1 MDNNNDKVEKPESVE
16 NTEEKKVETPNMQ
29 AQVIG
34 ELETEKQKGVFGLIV
49 FFVILIGVTFGLPY
63 IKSYLDNRNAPVE
76 QPVNEPTQNDNEQ
89 IPEDEEIVYYEID
102 PANTTFTFNDLKFS
116 EINKESSDD
125 FYLNLTVE
133 NQGKTVI
140 DLNKGYFLEL
150 YTTEKTLIER
160 VKIVSSKNISA
171 GEKLNLKLLFSENAY
186 NNASLITIDEKTA
199 DDYPEVTLSN
209 VENDMNVL
217 TCTDKNSSLKY
228 YFNKNKLQTINDIY
242 EYTNSD
248 VNIFNETLREYTNK
262 AASLNNNEGVSSNIV
277 STQNTFTMN
286 TQIDLTTANVSN
298 LSANYFAKDTTPD
311 VVKFEMDAMRFS
323 CN

>member
-89 IPEDEEIVYYEID
+89 IPEEEEIVYYEID

-186 NNASLITIDEKTA
+186 NNASLITIDEKTS

-228 YFNKNKLQTINDIY
+228 YFNKDKLQTINDIY

>member
-1 MDNNNDKVEKPESVE
+1 MDNNNEKVEKPEGVE

-49 FFVILIGVTFGLPY
+49 FFIILIGVTFGLPY

-89 IPEDEEIVYYEID
+89 IPEEEEIVYYEID

-133 NQGKTVI
+133 NQGKTVV

-150 YTTEKTLIER
+150 YTAEKTLIER
-160 VKIVSSKNISA
+160 VKIVSSKNISV
-171 GEKLNLKLLFSENAY
+171 GEKLNLKLLISENAY
-186 NNASLITIDEKTA
+186 NNATLITIDEKTA

-228 YFNKNKLQTINDIY
+228 YFNKDKLQTINDIY

-248 VNIFNETLREYTNK
+248 VNTFNETLREYTTK

-277 STQNTFTMN
+277 STPNSFTMN
-286 TQIDLTTANVSN
+286 TQIDLTTANISN

-311 VVKFEMDAMRFS
+311 VVKFEMEATRFS

>member
-1 MDNNNDKVEKPESVE
+1 MDNNEKVEKTEGVE
-16 NTEEKKVETPNMQ
+16 NPEEKKVETPNMQ

-34 ELETEKQKGVFGLIV
+34 ELEKEKQKGVFGLIV
-49 FFVILIGVTFGLPY
+49 FFIILIGVTFGLPY

-76 QPVNEPTQNDNEQ
+76 QSVNEPTQNDNEQ
-89 IPEDEEIVYYEID
+89 IPEEEEIVYYEID

-133 NQGKTVI
+133 NQGEKVLDI
-140 DLNKGYFLEL
+140 NKGYFLEI
-150 YTTEKTLIER
+150 YTAEKTLIER
-160 VKIVSSKNISA
+160 VKIVSSKNISV
-171 GEKLNLKLLFSENAY
+171 GEKLNLKLLISENAY

-228 YFNKNKLQTINDIY
+228 YFNKDKLQTINDIY

-248 VNIFNETLREYTNK
+248 VNTFNETLREYTTK

-277 STQNTFTMN
+277 STPNSFTMN
-286 TQIDLTTANVSN
+286 TQIDLAAANISN

-311 VVKFEMDAMRFS
+311 VVKFEMEAMRFS

>member
-1 MDNNNDKVEKPESVE
+1 MDNNEKVEKTEGVE
-16 NTEEKKVETPNMQ
+16 NPEEKKVETPNMQ

-34 ELETEKQKGVFGLIV
+34 ELEKEKQKGVFGLIV
-49 FFVILIGVTFGLPY
+49 FFIILIGVTFGLPY

-76 QPVNEPTQNDNEQ
+76 QSVNEPTQNDNEQ
-89 IPEDEEIVYYEID
+89 IPEEEEIVYYEID

-133 NQGKTVI
+133 NQGKTVV
-140 DLNKGYFLEL
+140 DLNKGYFLEM
-150 YTTEKTLIER
+150 YTAEKTLIER
-160 VKIVSSKNISA
+160 VKIVSSKNISV
-171 GEKLNLKLLFSENAY
+171 GEKLNLKLLISENAY

-199 DDYPEVTLSN
+199 DDYPEVTVSN

-228 YFNKNKLQTINDIY
+228 YFNKDKLQTINDIY

-248 VNIFNETLREYTNK
+248 VNTFNETLREYTTK

-277 STQNTFTMN
+277 STPNSFTMN
-286 TQIDLTTANVSN
+286 TQIDLAAANISN

-311 VVKFEMDAMRFS
+311 VVKFEMEAMRFS

>member
-1 MDNNNDKVEKPESVE
+1 MDNNEKVEKIEGVE
-16 NTEEKKVETPNMQ
+16 NPEEKKVETPNMQ

-34 ELETEKQKGVFGLIV
+34 ELEKEKQKGVFGLIV
-49 FFVILIGVTFGLPY
+49 FFIILIGVTFGLPY

-76 QPVNEPTQNDNEQ
+76 QSVNEPTQNDNEQ
-89 IPEDEEIVYYEID
+89 IPEEEEIVYYEID

-133 NQGKTVI
+133 NQGKTVV
-140 DLNKGYFLEL
+140 DLNKGYFLEM
-150 YTTEKTLIER
+150 YTAEKTLIER
-160 VKIVSSKNISA
+160 VKIVSSKNISV
-171 GEKLNLKLLFSENAY
+171 GEKLNLKLLISENAY

-228 YFNKNKLQTINDIY
+228 YFNKDKLQTINDIY

-248 VNIFNETLREYTNK
+248 VNTFNETLREYTTK

-277 STQNTFTMN
+277 STPNSFTMN
-286 TQIDLTTANVSN
+286 TQIDLVADVSN

-311 VVKFEMDAMRFS
+311 VVKFEMEAMRFS

>member
-89 IPEDEEIVYYEID
+89 IPEEEEIVYYEID

-186 NNASLITIDEKTA
+186 NNASLITIDEKTS

-217 TCTDKNSSLKY
+217 TCTNKNSSLKY
-228 YFNKNKLQTINDIY
+228 YFNKDKLQTINDIY